1 MRIFQDSADFLHL
14 FSEESN
20 GLKYLTHDFSSDTDY
35 VDYIYNCEKLILD
48 MREKY
53 TIEDSIYNLVRGFV
67 FGPSWID
74 YKGNVHKSFVSS
86 ESFVRYYESTGQ
98 HPLRNPVYEMEFED
112 FRNSIRFRSSK
123 LEKYI
128 LELKEDMPQVHIEVE
143 RNLKGAD
150 IYTNTGIIR
159 KALKLI
165 IESMKEY
172 DSASSILLGYAES
185 TYKDFTKSIITIE
198 HKDSFPVHSF
208 VRDREKLLTTNGGTL
223 GVLRNI
229 LNGICEWSI
238 VSKWPDQN
246 SPIKWNIL
254 KSNDSPEMEEIPISN
269 GFTHIISIIHK
280 P

>member
-1 MRIFQDSADFLHL
+1 
-14 FSEESN
+14 
-20 GLKYLTHDFSSDTDY
+20 
-35 VDYIYNCEKLILD
+35 
-48 MREKY
+48 
-53 TIEDSIYNLVRGFV
+53 
-67 FGPSWID
+67 
-74 YKGNVHKSFVSS
+74 
-86 ESFVRYYESTGQ
+86 
-98 HPLRNPVYEMEFED
+98 MEFED

-128 LELKEDMPQVHIEVE
+128 LELKEVMPQVHIEVE